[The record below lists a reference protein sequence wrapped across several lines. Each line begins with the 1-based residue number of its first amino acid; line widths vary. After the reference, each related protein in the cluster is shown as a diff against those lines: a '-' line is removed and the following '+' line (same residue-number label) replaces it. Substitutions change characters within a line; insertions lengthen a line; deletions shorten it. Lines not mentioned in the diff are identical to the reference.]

1 MTAPTVMEQ
10 WAAREPPEARGLAR
24 DGVRLLVSRGGGE
37 LITHA
42 RFRHLPDYLRPG
54 DVLVVNASATINA
67 SLDAVREGSRGAPGE
82 PVELHLSTPLP
93 GGTDRRWVIELRRLS
108 PEGTVPLLTAR
119 AGERL
124 RLDVGGSVS
133 LLEPYRPAGHPAPP
147 GVRLW
152 VADLDLPGGASRYAA
167 EHGSPI
173 RYGYVRD
180 RWPLEYYQTIFASEP
195 GSAEMPSAGRAFTPA
210 LVERL
215 TRLGVQVAP
224 LVLHTGV
231 ASLEAGETP
240 YPESYRVPPS
250 TAQAVN
256 RARGS
261 GGRVVAVGTTV
272 VRALET
278 VTSTDGRVRPGE
290 GWTDLVITPGR
301 GIRTVDALLTGLHEP
316 RSSHLEMLEA
326 LAGREHVALA
336 YEAALAGGYLWH
348 EFGDL
353 HLIVPNSRRAP
364 PPYFTSSSVPHATG
378 RPTAKPGSRPETAGS
393 TPWMTIARRAR
404 SSAPTGTSCCAA
416 AVTAATEALGEA

>member
-1 MTAPTVMEQ
+1 MTAAAVLEQ
-10 WAAREPPEARGLAR
+10 WTKATEVPAAREPPEARGLAR
-24 DGVRLLVSRGGGE
+24 DGVRLLVSRAGGE

-54 DVLVVNASATINA
+54 DVVVVNASATINA
-67 SLDAVREGSRGAPGE
+67 SLDAVREGRRGQPVE

-93 GGTDRRWVIELRRLS
+93 GGSDRQWVIELRRLS
-108 PEGTVPLLTAR
+108 PDGTVPLLSAC
-119 AGERL
+119 AGEQLQLER
-124 RLDVGGSVS
+124 GGTATLV
-133 LLEPYRPAGHPAPP
+133 EPFRPAGHAARP

-152 VADLDLPGGASRYAA
+152 GADLDLPDNVLGYAA

-180 RWPLEYYQTIFASEP
+180 AWPLEYYQTIFASEA

-210 LVERL
+210 LVARL
-215 TRLGVQVAP
+215 TRVGVQVAP

-240 YPESYRVPPS
+240 YPERYRVPPT

-261 GGRVVAVGTTV
+261 GRSVVAVGTTV

-278 VTSTDGRVRPGE
+278 VTSADGRVHPGE
-290 GWTDLVITPGR
+290 GWTDLVITPER
-301 GIRTVDALLTGLHEP
+301 GIRTVDSLLTGLHEP
-316 RSSHLEMLEA
+316 RSSHLGLLEA
-326 LAGREHVALA
+326 LAGAEHVALA
-336 YEAALAGGYLWH
+336 YEAAVEGGYLWH

-353 HLIVPNSRRAP
+353 HLVMGDERQQASRLGSLRHAP
-364 PPYFTSSSVPHATG
+364 GGPL
-378 RPTAKPGSRPETAGS
+378 KK
-393 TPWMTIARRAR
+393 IAPVAEEQAHPQKTRVR
-404 SSAPTGTSCCAA
+404 
-416 AVTAATEALGEA
+416 